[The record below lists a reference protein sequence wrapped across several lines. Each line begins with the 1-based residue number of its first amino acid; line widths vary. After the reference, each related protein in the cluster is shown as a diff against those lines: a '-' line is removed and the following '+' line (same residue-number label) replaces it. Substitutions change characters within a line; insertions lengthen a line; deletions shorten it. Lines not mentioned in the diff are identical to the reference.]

1 MRLSG
6 ILTVARLEFRLRIR
20 AGRWRWLVAAW
31 FLVLLGITAL
41 VRAAAGQQNI
51 AGNEAALGAV
61 MFGVVVLVVLALALL
76 VAPALAAQSVNGD
89 RERGTLATLQ
99 VTRLSAGEIAVGKLL
114 ASWGTALVFLAVT
127 LPLALWCFVEGG
139 LSVLRVAGVYLVTA
153 LLLGVVCA
161 ISLALSALLAR
172 STTSGVLAYLAV
184 FTLTVGTLIA
194 WGLLTAA
201 TQQTVRASNQV
212 CDNYVGGDEDTP
224 PTGVNCRDYEYETTV
239 ARPDRTWWLLA
250 PNPFAVLADS
260 APAGPVR
267 EVRLPDGRV
276 VEEPLDV
283 DVLGSMSRALHQMR
297 VQRVATTTQYGTSY
311 EVPSGATGG
320 AVWPTGL
327 LINLLLAAG
336 AIWLTTG
343 GCGRRP
349 TGWRGASGSPER
361 GAQTGSAAGSR
372 PSPRGRRRSRLA
384 GTTSGVPVC
393 GSSMTSQGMPK
404 TRSTSSAVTT
414 SRGLPST
421 TTAPSFIAIRWVAYR
436 QAWFRSCSTATSV
449 WPCFSCRSAHRSVL
463 SLPYLLE
470 RLVPQLKQAIDGD
483 PATEVIRAS

>member
-20 AGRWRWLVAAW
+20 AGRWRWLVGAW
-31 FLVLLGITAL
+31 FVVLLAITAL

-51 AGNEAALGAV
+51 AGNEEALGAV

-127 LPLALWCFVEGG
+127 LPLALWCFAEGG

-172 STTSGVLAYLAV
+172 STTSGVLAYLTV
-184 FTLTVGTLIA
+184 FALTVGTLIA

-201 TQQTVRASNQV
+201 TQDTVQASSQV
-212 CDNYVGGDEDTP
+212 CDNYVGGDENTP
-224 PTGVNCRDYEYETTV
+224 PTGVNCHDEKFETSV

-260 APAGPVR
+260 APATPVR
-267 EVRLPDGRV
+267 EIRLPDGRV
-276 VEEPLDV
+276 IEEPLDV
-283 DVLGSMSRALHQMR
+283 DILGSMSRALHQMR
-297 VQRVATTTQYGTSY
+297 VQRVATTTPYGTSY
-311 EVPSGATGG
+311 EVPNGATGG

-327 LINLLLAAG
+327 AINVLLAAG
-336 AIWLTTG
+336 AVWLTT
-343 GCGRRP
+343 RRLRTP
-349 TGWRGASGSPER
+349 TY
-361 GAQTGSAAGSR
+361 
-372 PSPRGRRRSRLA
+372 RLA
-384 GTTSGVPVC
+384 KG
-393 GSSMTSQGMPK
+393 Q
-404 TRSTSSAVTT
+404 R
-414 SRGLPST
+414 
-421 TTAPSFIAIRWVAYR
+421 IA
-436 QAWFRSCSTATSV
+436 
-449 WPCFSCRSAHRSVL
+449 
-463 SLPYLLE
+463 
-470 RLVPQLKQAIDGD
+470 
-483 PATEVIRAS
+483 

>member
-1 MRLSG
+1 VRLSG

-31 FLVLLGITAL
+31 FVVLLLITFL

-51 AGNEAALGAV
+51 AGDEPALGAV

-127 LPLALWCFVEGG
+127 LPLALWCFAEGG

-172 STTSGVLAYLAV
+172 STTSGVLAYLTV
-184 FTLTVGTLIA
+184 FALTVGTLIT
-194 WGLLTAA
+194 WGLVTAA
-201 TQQTVRASNQV
+201 TQETVRASNQV
-212 CDNYVGGDEDTP
+212 CDGTGTCESYV
-224 PTGVNCRDYEYETTV
+224 YETTL
-239 ARPDRTWWLLA
+239 ARTDRTWWLLA

-267 EVRLPDGRV
+267 EIRLPDGRV

-283 DVLGSMSRALHQMR
+283 DILGSMSRGLHQMR
-297 VQRVATTTQYGTSY
+297 IRQVPVTNEGSTSY
-311 EVPSGATGG
+311 EPAEGSEGG
-320 AVWPTGL
+320 PVWPTGL
-327 LINLLLAAG
+327 AVNLLLAAG
-336 AIWLTTG
+336 AMWVTT
-343 GCGRRP
+343 RRLR
-349 TGWRGASGSPER
+349 T
-361 GAQTGSAAGSR
+361 
-372 PSPRGRRRSRLA
+372 PSDRLA
-384 GTTSGVPVC
+384 KG
-393 GSSMTSQGMPK
+393 Q
-404 TRSTSSAVTT
+404 R
-414 SRGLPST
+414 
-421 TTAPSFIAIRWVAYR
+421 IA
-436 QAWFRSCSTATSV
+436 
-449 WPCFSCRSAHRSVL
+449 
-463 SLPYLLE
+463 
-470 RLVPQLKQAIDGD
+470 
-483 PATEVIRAS
+483 